1 MRRPRPIPFA
11 AVLLLAVASG
21 CASLAP
27 EPPPPAPA
35 PAAAAAAAPETSV
48 VDDAA
53 PAPKAAASP
62 AGTTRPAA
70 PRTAA
75 RSAASAASAKS
86 GASSDSR
93 ARAPVTSP
101 EGGAGAAAARS
112 ATPASDPSVGPS
124 VTTFVFSDAPA
135 PVRREA
141 TRGEAAPAP
150 NAARTPEGFNPYR
163 IAYAPGTYRCE
174 LGRSV
179 QVRTVAA
186 DQRSTVLRW
195 GEGDYTLRSVD
206 ARSGALRYEDPA
218 AGLAWI
224 VLKDRA
230 MLLDTRAGQRLAN
243 ACRAQ
248 ATGGRDGA

>member
-1 MRRPRPIPFA
+1 MRRSRPIPFA
-11 AVLLLAVASG
+11 AALLLSVISG

-27 EPPPPAPA
+27 EPAPAPA
-35 PAAAAAAAPETSV
+35 PAVAPEPTAAADAAPE
-48 VDDAA
+48 
-53 PAPKAAASP
+53 PKADVGAASP
-62 AGTTRPAA
+62 GRPAA
-70 PRTAA
+70 PRPVA
-75 RSAASAASAKS
+75 RSGVAAAGEKA
-86 GASSDSR
+86 GASREPR
-93 ARAPVTSP
+93 ARAPVPSVD
-101 EGGAGAAAARS
+101 GGAGAATARRD
-112 ATPASDPSVGPS
+112 APASDPSAGPT

-141 TRGEAAPAP
+141 ARGEAAPAR
-150 NAARTPEGFNPYR
+150 NSARMPEGFNPFR

-179 QVRTVAA
+179 QVSTVAA
-186 DQRSTVLRW
+186 DLRSTVLRW
-195 GEGDYTLRSVD
+195 GEGDYTMRSVD

-243 ACRAQ
+243 ACRAP
-248 ATGGRDGA
+248 AGSGRDGA

>member
-11 AVLLLAVASG
+11 AVLLLAAASG

-27 EPPPPAPA
+27 ESPPAPAPA
-35 PAAAAAAAPETSV
+35 PAAASETSAV
-48 VDDAA
+48 ADAA
-53 PAPKAAASP
+53 PQPKPAASP
-62 AGTTRPAA
+62 VSTARPAA

-75 RSAASAASAKS
+75 RSDAAAASAKS
-86 GASSDSR
+86 GAASEPR
-93 ARAPVTSP
+93 ARAPVHSAD
-101 EGGAGAAAARS
+101 GGAGATATRGAA
-112 ATPASDPSVGPS
+112 PASDPSAGPS
-124 VTTFVFSDAPA
+124 VTTFVFSDAPV

-141 TRGEAAPAP
+141 IRGEAAPAP

-186 DQRSTVLRW
+186 DLRSTVLRW
-195 GEGDYTLRSVD
+195 GEGDYTLHSVD

-224 VLKDRA
+224 VLRDRA

-243 ACRAQ
+243 ACRTQ
-248 ATGGRDGA
+248 AGSGRDGA